1 MTKKPNKTISLL
13 LAVGLAGILSSGTTQ
28 VLAAIPT
35 INPTIIATASQPAPN
50 KDIFEIILSDG
61 TSILT
66 TKKDVPSYISN
77 QDNICI
83 NGTCYSTNNDSLM
96 HIEANYLYKN
106 ITRTIHYFVTPEEYI
121 LNYNEIL
128 NREPG
133 LTNHKAK
140 LVEAKPITELYE
152 LLGVDHPNSNK
163 VLK

>member
-1 MTKKPNKTISLL
+1 MTKKTNKTISLL

-35 INPTIIATASQPAPN
+35 INPTIIATASQPEQN
-50 KDIFEIILSDG
+50 KDIFEITLSDG

-66 TKKDVPSYISN
+66 TKDEVPRYISS

-83 NGTCYSTNNDSLM
+83 NGICYSTKNDGLM
-96 HIEANYLYKN
+96 YIEANYLYKN
-106 ITRTIHYFVTPEEYI
+106 IARTIHYVVTPEEYV

-140 LVEAKPITELYE
+140 LVEAKPITELY
-152 LLGVDHPNSNK
+152 
-163 VLK
+163 